1 MNKFPIDLDPN
12 TETFLCAWNGHD
24 QVELHTKESLYE
36 RYKDTNLYDDE
47 DGEFVQTG
55 AIGHKAYTFQE
66 YLDNSDELLGL
77 QFVCDNMLIARVV

>member
-1 MNKFPIDLDPN
+1 MNKFPIDLDPS

-36 RYKDTNLYDDE
+36 RYKDTNLYDNE
-47 DGEFVQTG
+47 EEFYSMQG
-55 AIGHKAYTFQE
+55 QQAYTFQD
-66 YLDNSDELLGL
+66 YLDNSDELLGV